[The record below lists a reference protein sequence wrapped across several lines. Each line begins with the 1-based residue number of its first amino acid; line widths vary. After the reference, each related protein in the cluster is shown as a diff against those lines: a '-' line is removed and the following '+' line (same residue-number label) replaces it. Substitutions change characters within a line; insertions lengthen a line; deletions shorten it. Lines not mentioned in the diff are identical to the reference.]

1 MLNRNAAD
9 QFVLSSQ
16 HCPISLGK
24 IALDW
29 YKISGWECEDQEFL
43 GSMAAS
49 MAGAYLWPRQWQF
62 WWFYYF
68 WCGAGVLMGFGVL
81 GLVGLVFFI
90 SSIPCFFP
98 WEAQNFWNYL
108 SSQSNCQA
116 QYCNYLTDIG
126 GITCCLQHIKSYM
139 GYEIKIY
146 KKADTECNSAE
157 FGVWDLSLSEILQ
170 SVIYF
175 LRGLFILCFLCTY
188 YNIHLNFIHW
198 QKRKLNGRMPCYE
211 HSWNWQNVH
220 NKGFS
225 VSSFASTWPLFFQ
238 QDNLERNKS

>member
-9 QFVLSSQ
+9 RFVLSSQ

-29 YKISGWECEDQEFL
+29 YKISGWECEDQVFI

-62 WWFYYF
+62 WWFYCF

-126 GITCCLQHIKSYM
+126 ITCCLQHIKSYM

-157 FGVWDLSLSEILQ
+157 FGVWNLSLSEISQ
-170 SVIYF
+170 SVICF
-175 LRGLFILCFLCTY
+175 LRGLFIVCCFLCTY
-188 YNIHLNFIHW
+188 ITSTSVLFIG
-198 QKRKLNGRMPCYE
+198 RKE
-211 HSWNWQNVH
+211 NWMAECHVMSIAGIG
-220 NKGFS
+220 KMSITKAS
-225 VSSFASTWPLFFQ
+225 VSLHLPARGHCYSSRTI
-238 QDNLERNKS
+238 